1 MTGKFYSH
9 GKLLITG
16 EYVVLD
22 GAMALAIPSRFGQSL
37 EIEANHDNKIHWTAL
52 DHKGNEWFKTSLI
65 LKGGELI
72 FAEGNT
78 HPTEPES
85 RLLQVLT
92 EALKLNSEVLNS
104 QSGLNVTTKLEFPQN
119 WGLGSSSTFINNVA
133 QWFRIDPYELL
144 KNTFGGSGY
153 DIAAAQNE
161 EPITF
166 QLTKE
171 KQSVLIS
178 NFDPSF
184 KDQLF
189 FVHLNRKQNSR
200 ASIAH
205 YKAQS
210 TARVNDTVA
219 RISALTDS
227 FISCN
232 NIEEFALLIEIH
244 ETLISK
250 LINTPKVKS
259 TQFPD
264 FPGAIKSLGGWGG
277 DFILATGGQD
287 EMDYFREKGYTTI
300 VSYEEMVKNKTPQ
313 V

>member
-1 MTGKFYSH
+1 MIGKFYSH

-22 GAMALAIPSRFGQSL
+22 GALALAVPTRFGQSL
-37 EIEANHDNKIHWTAL
+37 EIEPHHENKIHWTAL
-52 DHKGNEWFKTSLI
+52 DHQGKEWFKTSLI
-65 LKGGELI
+65 LNGGELK
-72 FAEGNT
+72 FAEENIN
-78 HPTEPES
+78 PSEQEN

-92 EALKLNSEVLNS
+92 EANSLNPGILNSTI
-104 QSGLNVTTKLEFPQN
+104 GFNVKTKLDFPQN
-119 WGLGSSSTFINNVA
+119 WGLGSSSTLINNVA
-133 QWFRIDPYELL
+133 QWFGVDPYELL

-161 EPITF
+161 QPVTF

-171 KQSVLIS
+171 KPSVLIS
-178 NFDPSF
+178 NFEPDF

-189 FVHLNRKQNSR
+189 FVHLNKKQNSR

-210 TARVNDTVA
+210 LEMVNDTVS
-219 RISALTDS
+219 RISALTES
-227 FISCN
+227 FIGCTT
-232 NIEEFALLIEIH
+232 IEEFKLLIEIH

-250 LINTPKVKS
+250 LINTPKVK
-259 TQFPD
+259 TGLFPD

-277 DFILATGGQD
+277 DFILATGREE
-287 EMDYFREKGYTTI
+287 EMDYFRKKGYATI
-300 VSYEEMVKNKTPQ
+300 VSYDEMLK
-313 V
+313 